1 MFTDGEYGVAKV
13 GTVIKGALM
22 FKTFVLKSTVAA
34 LLTEKS
40 PFIIVDP
47 VICVDPEMN
56 TDCTNGFTYEAVL
69 AKEAVIALLAQLDV
83 PNKDPV
89 KDPLNEPVAD
99 TLEADTIK
107 PGAP

>member
-40 PFIIVDP
+40 PFSIVDP
-47 VICVDPEMN
+47 VTTKDPEI
-56 TDCTNGFTYEAVL
+56 
-69 AKEAVIALLAQLDV
+69 IA
-83 PNKDPV
+83 
-89 KDPLNEPVAD
+89 EPVYGN
-99 TLEADTIK
+99 TL
-107 PGAP
+107 